1 MPELVILDFDGVVAD
16 SEVVANQVLVGQLA
30 ELGFELALHEAAAR
44 YTGTR
49 LSDVVAD
56 IEADTGVTLPPGF
69 VGDFDARCRVAM
81 REGLR
86 PVPGL
91 AGFLDGLAAVRMCI
105 ASSSSPDYLRDKL
118 AVLGLTERFGSN
130 VFSAAMVERGKPHPD
145 IFLHA
150 AREMGVAPAQAV
162 VVEDSVAGVR
172 AGVASGATV
181 IGLLA
186 GSHVPH
192 GHGERLAEA
201 GAHHVADSFLDAAA
215 IVEARRSRRSG

>member
-1 MPELVILDFDGVVAD
+1 MPELLILDFDGVVAD
-16 SEVVANQVLVGQLA
+16 SETVANQVLVGQLA
-30 ELGFELALHEAAAR
+30 ELGFELSLHDAAAR

-49 LSDVVAD
+49 LSDVIAD
-56 IEADTGVTLPPGF
+56 IENDTGVVLPPGF
-69 VGDFDARCRVAM
+69 VADFDARCRAAM

-91 AGFLDGLAAVRMCI
+91 TGFLDALAALSMCI

-118 AVLGLTERFGSN
+118 AVLGLTDRFGDN

-150 AREMGVAPAQAV
+150 AREMGVAPSEAI

-172 AGVASGATV
+172 AGVAAGARV

-186 GSHVPH
+186 GSHVPD
-192 GHGERLAEA
+192 GHGERLAQA
-201 GAHHVADSFLDAAA
+201 GAHHIADSFEEAAA
-215 IVEARRSRRSG
+215 VVVQF